1 MAKQFVLMSLLL
13 CVSLGITLCTNSE
26 SGAYKCCMP
35 DQWGGTLF
43 ISSGSEM
50 VPLNWTLFTNGTAV
64 FAYDVELEKLFL
76 GMEMI
81 DQSPQIPQN
90 LHVNWTMLYDFKKV
104 STNRVL
110 AILLRIG
117 KTGIGPAEE
126 IRCVFDDI

>member
-81 DQSPQIPQN
+81 DQSPRIPQN

-110 AILLRIG
+110 
-117 KTGIGPAEE
+117 GPVV
-126 IRCVFDDI
+126 RN